1 MPSFGILCA
10 AMFRFERERVLHCS
24 LYCGT
29 MATYP
34 VSPCTAGRRLH
45 SGSRVLR
52 NDSYRGRFLRN
63 DGSTGGRFLRND
75 GSTPGPLPLICPSQR
90 ILNSCSALIKYR
102 RVQTSLRRIII
113 RSEGCWLNII
123 LAPLFFSFLCTSC
136 LKYPIPLYV
145 MPIHSNMTGERR
157 AYHPVPRYRSK

>member
-29 MATYP
+29 AATYP
-34 VSPCTAGRRLH
+34 VSACSAVRWLH
-45 SGSRVLR
+45 SGSRA
-52 NDSYRGRFLRN
+52 
-63 DGSTGGRFLRND
+63 LRND

-123 LAPLFFSFLCTSC
+123 LAPLFFSFLCTSLSKISNTPLC
-136 LKYPIPLYV
+136 HAYTLEHDRRTPYIP
-145 MPIHSNMTGERR
+145 HSPKIQEQVAGPCRNIGT
-157 AYHPVPRYRSK
+157 

>member
-29 MATYP
+29 ATAYP
-34 VSPCTAGRRLH
+34 VSACSAGRWLH

-52 NDSYRGRFLRN
+52 NDGYRGRFLRN
-63 DGSTGGRFLRND
+63 DGSTL
-75 GSTPGPLPLICPSQR
+75 GPLPLICPSQR
-90 ILNSCSALIKYR
+90 ILNSCSALIKFR

-113 RSEGCWLNII
+113 RSESCWLNII
-123 LAPLFFSFLCTSC
+123 LAPLFFSFLCTSLSKISNTPLC
-136 LKYPIPLYV
+136 HAYTLEHDRRTPYIPPSPKIQEQV
-145 MPIHSNMTGERR
+145 TGPCRNIGT
-157 AYHPVPRYRSK
+157 

>member
-29 MATYP
+29 AATYP
-34 VSPCTAGRRLH
+34 VSACSAVRWLH
-45 SGSRVLR
+45 SGSRA
-52 NDSYRGRFLRN
+52 
-63 DGSTGGRFLRND
+63 LRND

-113 RSEGCWLNII
+113 RSESCWLNNLCAYVCHCRFIDHRRIRISDSKQLLFQKII
-123 LAPLFFSFLCTSC
+123 THIVHTSC
-136 LKYPIPLYV
+136 LTLRKSNLC
-145 MPIHSNMTGERR
+145 MPSQSQDTGASGRTM
-157 AYHPVPRYRSK
+157 